1 MADSRRSDPRH
12 IRAARRAAFP
22 VVRARRPSPGRHHPA
37 SAADV
42 RKALATFGEE
52 AYYGLES
59 VELMPA
65 PPTGGRLVF
74 GELVGPGQI
83 RLYDQPLPPWRL
95 PSALSKHERT
105 ELRDAGA
112 DLSEDGVVS
121 WPADSLRRFML
132 AHVLTHELG
141 HHVLQ
146 HERRLRGERATR
158 TREHEARADVV
169 ATRLRELLD

>member
-1 MADSRRSDPRH
+1 
-12 IRAARRAAFP
+12 

-37 SAADV
+37 SAADI
-42 RKALATFGEE
+42 RDALEAFGEE
-52 AYYGLES
+52 AYYGLKS
-59 VELMPA
+59 VELVPA
-65 PPTGGRLVF
+65 PPAGGRLLF

-83 RLYDQPLPPWRL
+83 RLYDQPPPPWRL
-95 PSALSKHERT
+95 PYALSEHERA
-105 ELRDAGA
+105 ELQKAGA

-132 AHVLTHELG
+132 GHVLAHELG
-141 HHVLQ
+141 HHLLQ
-146 HERRLRGERATR
+146 HERRLRGERAAR